1 MDDYIAKPVR
11 PRDVAAALTTWAQET
26 EVPVRPDPAET
37 PASDPIDEDRLAV
50 LRQVNPSD
58 GSLLPRLIEAFIG
71 DLPGTLDE
79 ISTAI
84 DDADDDALHR
94 SAHRLKGA
102 ALTIGAAAVGAV
114 CERLEAV
121 TGAGG
126 SRGSGAPRPAGRR
139 DRSGHRGTPCARLG
153 PLWGR

>member
-1 MDDYIAKPVR
+1 
-11 PRDVAAALTTWAQET
+11 VAAALTKWAQET
-26 EVPVRPDPAET
+26 EVPARPDPAEP

-58 GSLLPRLIEAFIG
+58 GSLLPRLIEAFVG

-79 ISTAI
+79 INAAI
-84 DDADDDALHR
+84 DGADDDALHR

-114 CERLEAV
+114 CERLEGV
-121 TGAGG
+121 TGAGDHEARELRDLLATEIDRATEALRALA
-126 SRGSGAPRPAGRR
+126 S
-139 DRSGHRGTPCARLG
+139 DRSAAG
-153 PLWGR
+153 